1 MYNLTKKLKQ
11 SPNLYSFS
19 GVNDDEIYKAE
30 KLLELKFSQEYKD
43 YLREFGAISID
54 GHELTGICNVC
65 RLDVVKITLEE
76 RTNKS
81 FVTNDLYV
89 IEQTHIDNIVIW
101 QNEIGEIFQSS
112 KNTNIIKIAN
122 SLFEFLNM

>member
-43 YLREFGAISID
+43 YLRKFGAISID
-54 GHELTGICNVC
+54 GHELTGICNVS

-81 FVTNDLYV
+81 YVTNDLYV
-89 IEQTHIDNIVIW
+89 IEQTHIDDIVIW

-112 KNTNIIKIAN
+112 KNSNIIKIAN
-122 SLFEFLNM
+122 SLLEYLDL